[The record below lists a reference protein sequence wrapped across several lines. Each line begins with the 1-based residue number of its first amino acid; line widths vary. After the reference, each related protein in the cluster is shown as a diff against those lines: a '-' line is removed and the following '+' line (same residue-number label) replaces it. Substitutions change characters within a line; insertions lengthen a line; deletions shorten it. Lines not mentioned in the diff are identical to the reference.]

1 MRGGPGAKKTLLS
14 VNSGISGGLFCDLFS
29 LLSSLFSLQ
38 TRESANLV
46 AVQSLLAC
54 FDCFCF
60 DSRRPRGQQTLL
72 SVNLGISGSLFCDL
86 FSLLSSLFS
95 LLSSNPGKCKPC
107 CFALISD
114 GLGANKPCC
123 QSIWGSLAAFFVISS
138 LFSLLSSLFPLL
150 SSLFSLLSS
159 LFSLLSSLFS
169 LPSTNLAVRQFGHFR
184 LFSFL

>member
-95 LLSSNPGKCKPC
+95 LLSVVVVSRHLDPK
-107 CFALISD
+107 SRVTYST
-114 GLGANKPCC
+114 
-123 QSIWGSLAAFFVISS
+123 QSL
-138 LFSLLSSLFPLL
+138 LFCLCSLLSLLRSLV
-150 SSLFSLLSS
+150 S
-159 LFSLLSSLFS
+159 
-169 LPSTNLAVRQFGHFR
+169 RCC
-184 LFSFL
+184 SFLRSHFAPVPSIFASGHGRRPQLLRPFAAPSLAQRNARSD